1 MDRLKFQVATDNA
14 KLLILTAKLKALGRI
29 LEGLKVYAFSLPAGH
44 SCPGAKVCKTKADR
58 ITGKITDGPHQKYRC
73 FAASDEAKS
82 PNARRARWH
91 NMDLL
96 TPLDEAEMTELIL
109 VSLPK
114 DLGVCRI
121 HVSGDFFNEKYFR
134 AWCNVARLH
143 PDKLFYAYTQSLRY
157 WVDKADDIPDNLN
170 LTASGGGWTD
180 HLIGQHN
187 LKNST
192 VVFHPEEAE
201 SLGLEIDHDDSHAL
215 FGKESF
221 ALLIHHTQPKES
233 EAAAAIKRL
242 KSEGIKFSYSKGGKR

>member
-14 KLLILTAKLKALGRI
+14 KLLILTAKLRALGRI

-44 SCPGAKVCKTKADR
+44 SCPGAKICKTKADR
-58 ITGKITDGPHQKYRC
+58 ITGKITDGPYQKYRC

-82 PNARRARWH
+82 PQARRARWH

-96 TPLDEAEMTELIL
+96 TPLDEAEMTELIM

-201 SLGLEIDHDDSHAL
+201 SLSLEIDHDDSHAL

-242 KSEGIKFSYSKGGKR
+242 KSEGIKFSYSKKG

>member
-1 MDRLKFQVATDNA
+1 VDKLKFQPGTGNA
-14 KLLILTAKLKALGRI
+14 KLQVLAERI
-29 LEGLKVYAFSLPAGH
+29 GDLLKVYGMSLPAGH
-44 SCPGAKVCKTKADR
+44 ACPGAKICKTKADR
-58 ITGKITDGPHQKYRC
+58 VTGKITDGQFQKYRC

-82 PNARRARWH
+82 PQARRARWH

-96 TPLDEAEMTELIL
+96 TPLDEAGMTELIL

-157 WVDKADDIPDNLN
+157 WVDNADDIPDNLR
-170 LTASGGGWTD
+170 LTASRGGWTD
-180 HLIGQHN
+180 HLIDQYK

-201 SLGLEIDHDDSHAL
+201 TLDLEIDHDDSHAL
-215 FGKESF
+215 LGTESF

-233 EAAAAIKRL
+233 EAATAIKRL
-242 KSEGIKFSYSKGGKR
+242 KSEGIKFSYSKKG